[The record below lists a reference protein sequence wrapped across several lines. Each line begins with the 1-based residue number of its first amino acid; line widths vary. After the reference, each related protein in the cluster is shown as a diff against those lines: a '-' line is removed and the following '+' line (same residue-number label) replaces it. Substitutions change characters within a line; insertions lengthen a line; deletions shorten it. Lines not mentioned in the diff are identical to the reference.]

1 MLNRRKTIY
10 SRNLRNLAWG
20 DSEMITSIKKFMKE
34 EDGATMIEYGLIAA
48 LVSVAAVIALT
59 ALGGSLS
66 SMFTSVSDKVKEVT
80 PDTTTTT
87 TTTGS

>member
-1 MLNRRKTIY
+1 
-10 SRNLRNLAWG
+10 
-20 DSEMITSIKKFMKE
+20 MITSIKKFMKE